1 MWEKIQSI
9 DQRIIYVLLALS
21 MIIPLFS
28 PIGMPISINPDL
40 TRKFYDFMEQLPAG
54 SIVWIGPDYSP
65 GASAELDPQLA
76 ATFRHCMTK
85 GHKVVIMSMWEQG
98 AMLARNVT
106 DPIAKEMGKKYGE
119 DYVNLGYK
127 PGSSIALRAMVNDV
141 WAGSAGV
148 DINGTKLGDLPLM
161 AQVKKLDKSV
171 AVCIDYSSGNPGDG
185 DYRQYVTNPQGIPLL
200 TGQVAVQV
208 PTRLPIMRSGE
219 MKGLIPGLRGAA
231 EYEKLIKK
239 PGVATQLMDAQSMA
253 HVVIVLF
260 MVLGNIGYVAM
271 RGKQGR

>member
-1 MWEKIQSI
+1 VWEKIQSI
-9 DQRIIYVLLALS
+9 DQRIVYVLLALS
-21 MIIPLFS
+21 VIIPLFS

-40 TRKFYDFMEQLPAG
+40 TQKFYDFVENLPAG
-54 SIVWIGPDYSP
+54 SIVWMGPDYSP
-65 GASAELDPQLA
+65 GSSAELDPQLA
-76 ATFRHCMTK
+76 AAFRHCMMK

-98 AMLARNVT
+98 AMLARNVV

-127 PGSSIALRAMVNDV
+127 PGREAALRAMVADV

-161 AQVKKLDKSV
+161 AQVKKLDTCI
-171 AVCIDYSSGNPGDG
+171 AVCIDYSSGSPGDG

-231 EYEKLIKK
+231 EYEKLINK